1 MANDIIIE
9 PKGPFLHVTLNR
21 PDQGNLMSTP
31 MKELLT
37 DTVNEA
43 AKDADLRAIVL
54 RGNGE
59 DFCHGREQAL
69 PDGPPKNAF
78 DAHNRV
84 MGKILA
90 VYDAFRN
97 CPAPIVAAVHGK
109 ALGFGC
115 ALVGGADIAYA
126 ADSARFALPEMTHG
140 TAPTLAISALAHVAP
155 KTVTDM
161 VLSVEEIDAQAAL
174 AAGLVSRVV
183 PAGELDANV
192 DRLLERLA
200 GYDPIDIRAVKRF
213 VATGLTLPPDTMADL
228 AGYTL
233 ATIRSRR

>member
-9 PKGPFLHVTLNR
+9 KKGPFLHATLNR
-21 PDQGNLMSTP
+21 PDKGNLLSTE

-43 AKDADLRAIVL
+43 AKDTDLRAIVL
-54 RGNGE
+54 RGNGK

-69 PDGPPKNAF
+69 PGGPPKNAF
-78 DAHNRV
+78 DAHNRA

-90 VYDAFRN
+90 VYEAFRN
-97 CPAPIVAAVHGK
+97 CPAPIVAVAHGK

-126 ADSARFALPEMTHG
+126 ADTARFALPEMTHG
-140 TAPTLAISALAHVAP
+140 TAPTLAISALAKVAP
-155 KTVTDM
+155 KTVIDM
-161 VLSVEEIDAQAAL
+161 VLSVEEIDAPAAL
-174 AAGLVSRVV
+174 ASGLVSRVV
-183 PAGELDANV
+183 PAAELEANIE
-192 DRLLERLA
+192 RLLERLA

-213 VATGLTLPPDTMADL
+213 VATGLSLPPDTMADL